1 MDDPK
6 QGLRRRMLGARRGLS
21 RGELAARSRALTTVI
36 LGHAAWRDARCV
48 AAFVGVRGE
57 PDTRAVLAATLAA
70 GKRLLLP
77 RVTDDRARIEFH
89 AVDALEALVPG
100 VMGLL
105 EPPPGRARALAD
117 ADLVLTP
124 GLAFS
129 SAGARLGFG
138 KGHYDRALAPVRDR
152 AAPRRVGVCLRDA
165 LDPDGGVPSGPLD
178 VPMHAIATEA
188 GVITCS

>member
-1 MDDPK
+1 MLFRTWPK
-6 QGLRRRMLGARRGLS
+6 AAAKSVIRSSCRAGVS
-21 RGELAARSRALTTVI
+21 GEA
-36 LGHAAWRDARCV
+36 
-48 AAFVGVRGE
+48 
-57 PDTRAVLAATLAA
+57 
-70 GKRLLLP
+70 
-77 RVTDDRARIEFH
+77 
-89 AVDALEALVPG
+89 
-100 VMGLL
+100 
-105 EPPPGRARALAD
+105 
-117 ADLVLTP
+117 
-124 GLAFS
+124 AFS